1 MTFSS
6 PPVSNLGTGCHTN
19 WTALEYLS
27 EPTNA
32 QPLTT
37 DTALESG
44 YRMVRKADE
53 LESEFTLPL
62 HTMGNCGWHVV

>member
-6 PPVSNLGTGCHTN
+6 SAVTNLGTGCHTN
-19 WTALEYLS
+19 WTILDYLS
-27 EPTNA
+27 KLTNA
-32 QPLTT
+32 QPLTA

-53 LESEFTLPL
+53 LESEFTFPL
-62 HTMGNCGWHVV
+62 HTMGNCDWHVV